1 MPTYRNKQSTTVVYN
16 GKMFRP
22 GLDVAV
28 GFFVPPELG
37 FEQVSDAPPIRSPL
51 LWAGVLEDETLY
63 IPVADKI
70 TISSVTDTA
79 ATVFFADDVFGTE
92 ITAAYG
98 DNTTTRWSSV
108 GKIRVEGKAY
118 VKIWRE
124 EE

>member
-1 MPTYRNKQSTTVVYN
+1 MPTYRNTQNHTVMYN

-37 FEQVSDAPPIRSPL
+37 FDLADSAPPIRSPL
-51 LWAGVLEDETLY
+51 LWAGTLTDESLD
-63 IPVADKI
+63 IPAADKI
-70 TISSVTDTA
+70 TISSVTDSA
-79 ATVFFADDVFGTE
+79 ATVFFADDDMGTQ

-98 DNTTTRWSSV
+98 DNTTARWSRI
-108 GKIRVEGKAY
+108 GKLRVEGTAY
-118 VKIWRE
+118 IKIWRE